1 MFVVEGRRA
10 QQEDLVET
18 EQVEE
23 SQATLPLQPPPP
35 PPLPPSLVT
44 EAEMD
49 EPEEPQATPPP
60 LPPPP
65 PPLPPS
71 HATEAEIGTKE
82 PHLDEKMRSW
92 SFWQSILPKRLS
104 RRDSDRGARRRRTRS
119 TKGVDGGAR
128 VIGLGNEDP
137 RRHRR
142 CPLRERFRS
151 KWKITISL
159 QRNFDAAQP

>member
-1 MFVVEGRRA
+1 M
-10 QQEDLVET
+10 ET

-71 HATEAEIGTKE
+71 HATEAEIGSKE
-82 PHLDEKMRSW
+82 PHLDGKMRSW

-104 RRDSDRGARRRRTRS
+104 RRDSDRGARRRRARATG
-119 TKGVDGGAR
+119 GVGGGAR
-128 VIGLGNEDP
+128 IVDLGNEDQ
-137 RRHRR
+137 RRRR
-142 CPLRERFRS
+142 CCPLRSRIREKEKMKNITYPGALRS
-151 KWKITISL
+151 IQAL
-159 QRNFDAAQP
+159 V